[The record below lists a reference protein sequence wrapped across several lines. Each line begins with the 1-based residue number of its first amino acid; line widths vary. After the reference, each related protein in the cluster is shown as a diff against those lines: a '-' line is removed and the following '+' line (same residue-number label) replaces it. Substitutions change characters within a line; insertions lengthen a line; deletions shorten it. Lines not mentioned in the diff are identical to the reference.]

1 MRTSTTPEGDARRRV
16 QDLLEQLPDRG
27 ETSFDKP
34 WELRA
39 FALAVAA
46 HDNGQYDWS
55 EFQLSLINSI
65 KAWEQGG
72 SPVPWQYYDH
82 WLRALESVLLDAG
95 TLTLDELNQRTDHV
109 LCTPPN
115 KNHHK
120 ARHDPVAVDP
130 AR

>member
-1 MRTSTTPEGDARRRV
+1 MPTATTPVGDALRHV
-16 QDLLEQLPDRG
+16 QDLLEQLPERDK
-27 ETSFDKP
+27 SFDKP

-55 EFQLSLINSI
+55 EFQRSLISSI

-82 WLRALESVLLDAG
+82 WLQALENVLAETGALTADELDARMH
-95 TLTLDELNQRTDHV
+95 TV
-109 LCTPPN
+109 LCTPVN
-115 KNHHK
+115 RDHHE
-120 ARHDPVAVDP
+120 ARHDPVAIDP